1 MGKQLGR
8 KNNKRKLKW
17 ILAGIVIALL
27 LFGSFVVLLDHGRI
41 VQPVVDV
48 AGPVAQAAVHLQKH
62 TPDRSAH
69 HQTHRNRCVEAVQ
82 QAGLPDAIIKVDTER

>member
-27 LFGSFVVLLDHGRI
+27 LAVALGLLVR
-41 VQPVVDV
+41 
-48 AGPVAQAAVHLQKH
+48 AW
-62 TPDRSAH
+62 SM
-69 HQTHRNRCVEAVQ
+69 
-82 QAGLPDAIIKVDTER
+82 GLLMK

>member
-27 LFGSFVVLLDHGRI
+27 LAFMRVLW
-41 VQPVVDV
+41 
-48 AGPVAQAAVHLQKH
+48 
-62 TPDRSAH
+62 
-69 HQTHRNRCVEAVQ
+69 
-82 QAGLPDAIIKVDTER
+82 